1 MLGRQLI
8 HALKALLELA
18 GEPERWRS
26 VRDLATSQAL
36 PEPMLEQLLLQL
48 RRAGVLEARRGR
60 SGGYR
65 LARPAA
71 AIPLAAVL
79 AALNHD
85 LADRVPG
92 AGGPRDTGPVATGLG
107 AQGPRA
113 KGPGP
118 EVLESR
124 ATQTSNPA
132 DSTAETCAPAAED
145 RVTALLEARLRDAL
159 ARELARCTLAEL
171 LFDLRSA
178 RAELSEEGGLLLV

>member
-92 AGGPRDTGPVATGLG
+92 A
-107 AQGPRA
+107 QGPRA

-132 DSTAETCAPAAED
+132 GSTAETCAPAAED

-178 RAELSEEGGLLLV
+178 RAELSEEGGLLLG